1 MFIGCINWSSVK
13 RISRMPCDCWGEFVV
28 SMSSG
33 ERDSEPI
40 RGLDLGRFAV
50 VAVLLMVYALVQG
63 NMGLSVVFFTLA
75 TFLYVMDIRRRPRR
89 LSFV

>member
-1 MFIGCINWSSVK
+1 MSSVEED
-13 RISRMPCDCWGEFVV
+13 P
-28 SMSSG
+28 
-33 ERDSEPI
+33 EPI

-63 NMGLSVVFFTLA
+63 NTGLSVVFFTLA
-75 TFLYVMDIRRRPRR
+75 TFLYVLDIRRRPRR